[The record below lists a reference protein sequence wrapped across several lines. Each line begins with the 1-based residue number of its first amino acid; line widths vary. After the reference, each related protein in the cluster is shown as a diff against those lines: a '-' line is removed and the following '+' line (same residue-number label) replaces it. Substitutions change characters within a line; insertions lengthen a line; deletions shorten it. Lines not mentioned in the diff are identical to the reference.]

1 VSAAA
6 LALLG
11 FLVAIALSMTARVNV
26 GVLAISLAWV
36 IGIWS
41 AGLDVETLIRGF
53 PAGLFLTLAGVT
65 TLFAVAK
72 SNGTLDLLARLA
84 TRLIGD
90 RAALLPPLFFLLA
103 GILSSIG
110 PGAVASVAI
119 LAPLAMPIGMRAGVP
134 NLLSAIAIGTGANA
148 GNLSPI
154 SAVGAMVNTLL
165 ARIGLPGYELTVW
178 LTNFLAHLIVA
189 AGAYAL
195 FGYRLLRRPAVGN
208 FTGREATTENFTGPE
223 AGTENFT
230 GREAAAEN
238 FLFQR
243 IHWLTIAVTAVWILA
258 VVVLRAHAGL
268 AAFAA
273 ATILLLA
280 RAADDRD
287 VMAGIPLDIIFMV
300 TGVTMLIAVMERTG
314 GMDLFTGLVARVAT
328 PATLNGVIALVT
340 GLISTYSST
349 SGVVLPAFLPMVP
362 GLVRDVGGGDPLAV
376 ALSINVGSALVDVSP
391 LSTLGALCVA
401 TVHDSVAARDL
412 FRKLLLWGFAM
423 SVVGALLA
431 GFFAGLFARL

>member
-1 VSAAA
+1 MSAAA
-6 LALLG
+6 LALLA

-26 GVLAISLAWV
+26 GLLAMALAWV
-36 IGIWS
+36 IGIWA
-41 AGLDVETLIRGF
+41 AGLSSDVLVQGF
-53 PAGLFLTLAGVT
+53 PSGLFLTLTGVT
-65 TLFAVAK
+65 TLFAIAK
-72 SNGTLDLLARLA
+72 SNGTLDILASNAMRA
-84 TRLIGD
+84 IGG
-90 RAALLPPLFFLLA
+90 RAAFLPPLFFLLS
-103 GILSSIG
+103 GVLSSIG

-119 LAPLAMPIGMRAGVP
+119 VAPLAMPIGMRAGVP

-165 ARIGLPGYELTVW
+165 ARIGLPGHELEVW
-178 LTNFLAHLIVA
+178 LANFLAHLLVA
-189 AGAYAL
+189 AVAYVL
-195 FGYRLLRRPAVGN
+195 FGGQRLMRRPPEPN
-208 FTGREATTENFTGPE
+208 FI
-223 AGTENFT
+223 

-238 FLFQR
+238 STGGAAAAENSALHQR
-243 IHWLTIAVTAVWILA
+243 HRLTIAVTAVWIIV
-258 VVVLRAHAGL
+258 VVVLRAHVGL
-268 AAFAA
+268 SAFAA
-273 ATILLLA
+273 ATILVLA
-280 RAADDRD
+280 RAAEERD
-287 VMAGIPLDIIFMV
+287 VMARIPLDIIFMV

-314 GMDLFTGLVARVAT
+314 GMDLFTGLIARIAT
-328 PATLNGVIALVT
+328 PATLNAVIAFVT

-401 TVHDSVAARDL
+401 TVHDPVAARDL

-423 SVVGALLA
+423 TVVGAIMA
-431 GFFAGLFARL
+431 G